1 MKSENFRTAAAR
13 AIDEGSRERRASAQR
28 LASQFETGAAEFE
41 LRSLERLGEEGLAA
55 FLSSLGHQN
64 PFPNWREVEFAPNI
78 QPSSGLEAGRDC
90 GWAIL
95 RCHEPRW
102 LVRAVMR
109 GWAAGLALAVIGSI
123 LLRFVE

>member
-1 MKSENFRTAAAR
+1 MKSENFRTAASR

-28 LASQFETGAAEFE
+28 LASQFETGAAEFD

-64 PFPNWREVEFAPNI
+64 PFPNWREVELAPNI
-78 QPSSGLEAGRDC
+78 QPSSDPEAGRDY

-95 RCHEPRW
+95 RCREPRW
-102 LVRAVMR
+102 LVRAVVR
-109 GWAAGLALAVIGSI
+109 GWAAGFALAVIGSI
-123 LLRFVE
+123 LLKFVE